1 MLWTGISNFW
11 ISRSHTR
18 QVAEALTQTGR
29 AAANHTFNPQQINP
43 ADFFRMADGMVSPY
57 LVPGTPALTQLA
69 AIVWLAPST
78 VQESDTKVAI
88 SLSLNESVVVPAVRL
103 HDILHAYASHVR
115 PDMPIL
121 NLSID
126 MDEGMH
132 RIPVAS

>member
-1 MLWTGISNFW
+1 
-11 ISRSHTR
+11 
-18 QVAEALTQTGR
+18 
-29 AAANHTFNPQQINP
+29 
-43 ADFFRMADGMVSPY
+43 MADGMVSPY